1 MENLRDSIGIRRID
15 KGPNARIRELCGVTR
30 GLMKSLL
37 RCFSHVERMENDRI
51 AWRVYVGVCVGSRSV
66 GRPRKRG
73 IYTVKDCLKKEI
85 WISGKQGELR
95 MVGECVVR
103 CPGDEPLTRCHRCEL
118 QQLYEAQ
125 EGRKSVCAQA
135 HNLRA

>member
-1 MENLRDSIGIRRID
+1 MKHYYEQVQSMFGSETMLWKGKERSRIRSVQMENLRDSIGIRRID
-15 KGPNARIRELCGVTR
+15 KGPNARIRELFGVTR

-51 AWRVYVGVCVGSRSV
+51 ARRVYVGVCVGSRSV

-85 WISGKQGELR
+85 WISGKQGEWC
-95 MVGECVVR
+95 MVECV
-103 CPGDEPLTRCHRCEL
+103 
-118 QQLYEAQ
+118 
-125 EGRKSVCAQA
+125 
-135 HNLRA
+135 